1 MPGSFTY
8 HSYQNIPDADA
19 GSYSANAI
27 EYLNSPSNFRSFSEG
42 ITELIQKYGYNGLAD
57 DAIAKTDYI
66 LSKLSDI
73 NVSISKST
81 VKDWFCDK
89 RRPALVSNSRTIMFQ
104 VCFAINA
111 SFDDVK
117 WFFSHVY
124 FDRSFNCHTI
134 EEAVYYYCF
143 INNLPYADASRF
155 ILVINSYPESQDLP
169 GDAYTSE
176 IKKRISHF
184 SNNTEFLNF
193 FKENKSIFHK
203 WNKTALLCI
212 NQLLSDIKGKKND
225 KDIIEAYRNGNF
237 NCDTT
242 KCGLVIQEYLYNC
255 KHNNYVNIIYGQN
268 ISSIDFMLEQII
280 HTNTGISKETVIP
293 AIVKLNFPS
302 KKTFSD
308 ILNRAEKSTS
318 YDSIRKCLV
327 LLKFYHFFVNLEL
340 NPGIIED
347 GYYTIYRDETN
358 NILYSCGYEELFAG
372 NPYDWLFLWSAAQK
386 KPLNALRNALDTLEY
401 S

>member
-1 MPGSFTY
+1 MPGDFTY
-8 HSYQNIPDADA
+8 HSYIHITDASPD
-19 GSYSANAI
+19 GYSVHAI
-27 EYLNSPSNFRSFSEG
+27 KYLNDPSNFRSFSEG
-42 ITELIQKYGYNGLAD
+42 LTELIQKYGYNGAAD
-57 DAIAKTDYI
+57 DAVAKTNYI

-73 NVSISKST
+73 NVTISKST

-104 VCFAINA
+104 LCFAITA

-124 FDRSFNCHTI
+124 FDRNFNCHTI

-143 INNLPYADASRF
+143 INNLSYADACRF
-155 ILVINSYPESQDLP
+155 IQIINSYPESKDMP

-176 IKKRISHF
+176 IKDRITLF
-184 SNNTEFLNF
+184 SNDTEFLDF
-193 FKENKSIFHK
+193 FKKNKNIFHK
-203 WNKTALLCI
+203 WNKTALLYI
-212 NQLLSDIKGKKND
+212 NQLLSSIRGSKND
-225 KDIIEAYRNGNF
+225 KNAINAYKNGNF
-237 NCDTT
+237 NYDITG
-242 KCGLVIQEYLYNC
+242 CGLVIQEYL
-255 KHNNYVNIIYGQN
+255 HNYKNNKRVNYIYGQN
-268 ISSIDFMLEQII
+268 IASIDFMLEQII
-280 HTNTGISKETVIP
+280 NTNKGISKETIIP
-293 AIVKLNFPS
+293 AIVKVNFPS

-308 ILNRAEKSTS
+308 ILTNAETSTS

-327 LLKFYHFFVNLEL
+327 LLKFYHFFISLEL

-347 GYYTIYRDETN
+347 DIYTIYCDETN
-358 NILYSCGYEELFAG
+358 DILYSCGYEELFPG

-386 KPLNALRNALDTLEY
+386 KPLTALRNAVDTLEY